1 MIRLSVLLGAATW
14 SGSNFLCFRLPQ
26 HISKQS
32 FYNYSCVNGA
42 LKVCILS
49 LKDFTW
55 YLSKG
60 KSESLGRNDRN
71 TRFVKPVNKQ
81 SKRSWQHSV
90 YLLFLRSDDLAV
102 LLVVLALCEQKGASE
117 SLSLK
122 QQFASNMGNLGIG
135 TSAKVLLFT
144 KTYLNY

>member
-14 SGSNFLCFRLPQ
+14 SGSNFLC
-26 HISKQS
+26 
-32 FYNYSCVNGA
+32 NYSCVNRV
-42 LKVCILS
+42 LEVCILS

-71 TRFVKPVNKQ
+71 TRFAKPVNKQ

-90 YLLFLRSDDLAV
+90 YLFLKKWWPRCPLG
-102 LLVVLALCEQKGASE
+102 GASTLWAKRCFRKSQFE
-117 SLSLK
+117 ATACIKHGKCLGKRAFVYQNIFKLLAQCTGLK
-122 QQFASNMGNLGIG
+122 Q
-135 TSAKVLLFT
+135 LLI
-144 KTYLNY
+144 YLH